1 MSARRLK
8 STILLAGVA
17 ANGLILIAWT
27 QQWFTV
33 ALALDQAGGGPVVVG
48 GDVAA
53 AGLSALA
60 LAGLALV
67 GALSI
72 AGPAFRLVLGVLQA
86 LIGATV
92 TLSSVLAIADP
103 VSASAAAVTEATGV
117 SGESSV
123 ASLVQSASTSA
134 WPYLAAVLGVLGV
147 ALGVAI
153 VVTVRRWPQSSRKYQ
168 AAQFDPESRS
178 AIDPADR
185 GAQAREPD
193 AIADWDAL
201 SDGGDPTS
209 R

>member
-1 MSARRLK
+1 M
-8 STILLAGVA
+8 LLAGIA

-27 QQWFTV
+27 QPWFTV
-33 ALALDQAGGGPVVVG
+33 ALASDQVGGGSVVAGGE
-48 GDVAA
+48 VAA
-53 AGLSALA
+53 PGLSALA

-72 AGPAFRLVLGVLQA
+72 AGPAFRVVLGVLQA

-103 VSASAAAVTEATGV
+103 VAASAAEVTEATGV

-123 ASLVQSASTSA
+123 TALVQSVSASA
-134 WPYLAAVLGVLGV
+134 WPFLAAFLGIV
-147 ALGVAI
+147 AVGLGVAI
-153 VVTVRRWPQSSRKYQ
+153 VATVRLWPQSTRKYQ
-168 AAQFDPESRS
+168 SARVDEDTAGPASAGRTAPTRAPDP
-178 AIDPADR
+178 
-185 GAQAREPD
+185 
-193 AIADWDAL
+193 IADWDSL

>member
-1 MSARRLK
+1 MSPRRLK
-8 STILLAGVA
+8 STLLLAGIA

-27 QQWFTV
+27 QPWFT
-33 ALALDQAGGGPVVVG
+33 ASLATDQTGGGTIVVG

-53 AGLSALA
+53 PGLSALA

-72 AGPAFRLVLGVLQA
+72 AGPAFRVVLGVLQA

-92 TLSSVLAIADP
+92 TLSSLLAIADP

-123 ASLVQSASTSA
+123 AALVASVWASA
-134 WPYLAAVLGVLGV
+134 WPYLAVALGLLGV

-168 AAQFDPESRS
+168 AARFGEEGRD
-178 AIDPADR
+178 AADPADEPR
-185 GAQAREPD
+185 QPD